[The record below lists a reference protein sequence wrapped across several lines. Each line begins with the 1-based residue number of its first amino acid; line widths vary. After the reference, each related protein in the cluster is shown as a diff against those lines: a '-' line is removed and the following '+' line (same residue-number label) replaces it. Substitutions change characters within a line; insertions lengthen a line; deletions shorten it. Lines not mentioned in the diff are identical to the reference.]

1 VFIVSQLS
9 GICDGKT
16 IAPEIR
22 GTFIAPVTR
31 MNQPP
36 AMRAPIRYRDR
47 REAGHVLADR
57 LRHFAGRQDVI
68 VLALPRGGVPV
79 AFEVAKAIGASLD
92 VFIVRKLG
100 LPGHPEF
107 AMGAI
112 ASGGVRILDDD
123 LVRYYRIPSAAVEQI
138 ARVEQQELERR
149 EGSYRGT
156 RAPLSLEDRIVI
168 LVDDGL
174 ATGSTMRAA
183 ILAVRRRLPSQIVA
197 AAPVGARQACDA
209 LNQVADEVVCPMT
222 PEPFRAVGPW
232 YQNFEQTTDEEVRW
246 LLAAAAAQ
254 RSMKQSA

>member
-1 VFIVSQLS
+1 MH
-9 GICDGKT
+9 
-16 IAPEIR
+16 APS
-22 GTFIAPVTR
+22 
-31 MNQPP
+31 
-36 AMRAPIRYRDR
+36 RYRDR
-47 REAGHVLADR
+47 REAGQVLADR

-79 AFEVAKAIGASLD
+79 AFEVAKAIGATLD
-92 VFIVRKLG
+92 VFMVRKLG
-100 LPGHPEF
+100 VPGHPEF

-123 LVRYYRIPSAAVEQI
+123 LVRYYRIPAAAVEQI

-149 EGSYRGT
+149 EGLYRGA
-156 RAPLSLEDRIVI
+156 RPPLSLEDRIVI

-183 ILAVRRRLPSQIVA
+183 ILAVRRRLPLQIVA
-197 AAPVGARQACDA
+197 AAPVGARQACGA
-209 LNQVADEVVCPMT
+209 LDQVADEVVCPMT
-222 PEPFRAVGPW
+222 PEPFRAVGLW

-254 RSMKQSA
+254 RSMKRSA